1 MMQSLALDVPRPL
14 SWPRFKTWHL
24 FLMLVAGTMINVWFQ
39 QTFLLSQETYHLL
52 LEGQLEAARIDEY
65 YFMMKKVS
73 IWNYALAPIL
83 ILVKILFLALLIQ
96 TPLVFKFIDI
106 PFKTLFRVMTQASFV
121 MLAAGV
127 VATLWLM
134 QYAGEGLTQEQLS
147 FVPLSLTNLVE
158 FRHYPLQLYSLMASI
173 NLFEL
178 LWGWVIVRGLVA
190 TKKLQTLDATL
201 VVLSIWTAL
210 LVIQWIII
218 TYAEKLNT

>member
-1 MMQSLALDVPRPL
+1 MMQTLALDIPRTV
-14 SWPRFKTWHL
+14 SWPHLKTWHL
-24 FLMLVAGTMINVWFQ
+24 FLLLMAGTMMNIWLQ
-39 QTFLLSQETYHLL
+39 QTWLFTQETYHAL

-65 YFMMKKVS
+65 YFMMKKIS
-73 IWNYALAPIL
+73 IWNYALAPLL
-83 ILVKILFLALLIQ
+83 ILVKILFLTLLIQ
-96 TPLVFKFIDI
+96 TPLVFKFVDI
-106 PFKTLFRVMTQASFV
+106 PFKTLFRIMTQASFV
-121 MLAAGV
+121 MLASGM

-134 QYAGEGLTQEQLS
+134 QYAGDGLTQEQLS

-190 TKKLQTLDATL
+190 TKKLQALDAIL

-210 LVIQWIII
+210 LVIQWVII